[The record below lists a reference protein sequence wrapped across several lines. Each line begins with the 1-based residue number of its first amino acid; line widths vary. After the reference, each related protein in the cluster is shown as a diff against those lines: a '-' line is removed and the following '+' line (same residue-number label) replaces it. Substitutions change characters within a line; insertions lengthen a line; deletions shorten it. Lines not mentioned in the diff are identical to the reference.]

1 MPRLRRSDPSA
12 KGFTRRKTGRGFT
25 LLDEHGARITDEET
39 LHRIRALVIPPA
51 WTDVWICPHP
61 NGHIQAVGT
70 DDAGRRQYLYHPYWQ
85 EVRSEVKF
93 DRAAR
98 TRQLPPF
105 PAQTTATGAATESRL
120 SQERVMACAVRLL
133 DLGAFRVGSEAYAK
147 QNSSFGLATLRR
159 DHVHLVSE
167 GVAFEFP
174 AKSGQLGQVVVTDPY
189 VREIVARLLR
199 RSDDSPDLLAWWDRS
214 RREWVDVKSTHINEH
229 LRTLTRQDLT
239 AKDFRTWH
247 GSVLMAMNLAV
258 HAAQG
263 ENLTTRR
270 LAEAYREVSN
280 ELGNTP
286 AVVRSSYV
294 DPRVVDLAE
303 RGRTI
308 PRFRTHRHELV
319 PTKASTSLHE
329 LLAAEQG

>member
-1 MPRLRRSDPSA
+1 MPRLRRSGPSA
-12 KGFTRRKTGRGFT
+12 KGFTRRRAGRGVT
-25 LLDEHGARITDEET
+25 LLDDHGTRITDEET
-39 LHRIRALVIPPA
+39 LRRIRALVIPPA
-51 WTDVWICPHP
+51 WTDVWICPYP

-70 DDAGRRQYLYHPYWQ
+70 DDAGRRQYLYHPYWR

-93 DRAAR
+93 ERAR
-98 TRQLPPF
+98 GLGGCLPTLRRRLRQELD
-105 PAQTTATGAATESRL
+105 GSRL

-199 RSDDSPDLLAWWDRS
+199 RRDDSPDLLAWWDQS
-214 RREWVDVKSTHINEH
+214 RREWVDVKSAHINEH

-258 HAAQG
+258 HAARG
-263 ENLTTRR
+263 ENLTKRR
-270 LAEAYREVSN
+270 LADAYREVSD

-308 PRFRTHRHELV
+308 PRFRIHRHELV

>member
-1 MPRLRRSDPSA
+1 MPRLRRSDPSGQ
-12 KGFTRRKTGRGFT
+12 GFTRRKAGRGFT
-25 LLDEHGARITDEET
+25 LLDERGARITDEET
-39 LHRIRALVIPPA
+39 LRRIRALVIPPA
-51 WTDVWICPHP
+51 WTDVWICPVP

-93 DRAAR
+93 ERAR
-98 TRQLPPF
+98 GLGSCLPNLRRRLRQELD
-105 PAQTTATGAATESRL
+105 GSHL

-133 DLGAFRVGSEAYAK
+133 DLGAFRVGSETYAK
-147 QNSSFGLATLRR
+147 QNASFGLATLRR
-159 DHVHLVSE
+159 DHVHLVRE

-189 VREIVARLLR
+189 IREIVARLLR
-199 RSDDSPDLLAWWDRS
+199 RHDGSPDLLAWWDRS

-258 HAAQG
+258 HAARG
-263 ENLTTRR
+263 ESLTKRR
-270 LAEAYREVSN
+270 LAESYREVSL

-286 AVVRSSYV
+286 AVVRGSYV

-308 PRFRTHRHELV
+308 PRFRAHRHELV

-329 LLAAEQG
+329 LLAAEQD